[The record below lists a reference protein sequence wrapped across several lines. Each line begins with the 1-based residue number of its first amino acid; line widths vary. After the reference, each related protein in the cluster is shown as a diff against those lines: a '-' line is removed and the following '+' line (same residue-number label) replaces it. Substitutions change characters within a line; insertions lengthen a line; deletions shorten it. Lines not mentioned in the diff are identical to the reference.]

1 MAVTI
6 KELDKVS
13 NADAEALQS
22 ARAREAEPLRFV
34 HFLCVR
40 FGVAVGAGVGFG
52 DFRRH

>member
-22 ARAREAEPLRFV
+22 ARAREAELSY
-34 HFLCVR
+34 
-40 FGVAVGAGVGFG
+40 ASS
-52 DFRRH
+52 